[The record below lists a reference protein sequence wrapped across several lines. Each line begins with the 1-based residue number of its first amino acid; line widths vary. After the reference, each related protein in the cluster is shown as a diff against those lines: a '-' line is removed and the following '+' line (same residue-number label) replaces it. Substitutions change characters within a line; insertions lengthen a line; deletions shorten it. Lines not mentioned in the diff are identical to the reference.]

1 MALSIY
7 EKTEIINHSQDDI
20 DPLATEQSWQIL
32 LAGLTLVFMR
42 KCFFLPNRVPGGG
55 GSIAKS
61 CLTLGTPRTAV
72 HQDLLVRFPR

>member
-42 KCFFLPNRVPGGG
+42 KCFFLAHGDWRAEG
-55 GSIAKS
+55 
-61 CLTLGTPRTAV
+61 TLIV
-72 HQDLLVRFPR
+72 KLLRGKC